1 MTSIHSDIESVK
13 QQLKDFETQRDQM
26 FAMIELL
33 KRPDEKP
40 EGELRKSVDFVSNEL
55 SKLKETLSVVQSTP
69 APKAEPAHDYG
80 KDITDL

>member
-33 KRPDEKP
+33 KKPDEKP
-40 EGELRKSVDFVSNEL
+40 EGDELRKSVDFVSNEL
-55 SKLKETLSVVQSTP
+55 SKLKETFSVV
-69 APKAEPAHDYG
+69 
-80 KDITDL
+80 

>member
-33 KRPDEKP
+33 KKTDEKP
-40 EGELRKSVDFVSNEL
+40 EGDELRKSVDFVSNEL
-55 SKLKETLSVVQSTP
+55 SKLKETFSVV
-69 APKAEPAHDYG
+69 
-80 KDITDL
+80 